1 MKRTVKKQF
10 WFSKVEAQD
19 LKKKAKKACLTEA
32 ALIRL
37 LLRGYE
43 PREKPDERFYDAMR
57 ELSAIGNNINQLA
70 IKANALGFVDSQML
84 KNEALRWHKFQAAIE
99 REFLR
104 PEKKRIE
111 MAVTKLWKVSVRLDQ
126 VLDYTTNPEKTAN
139 PEYSAED
146 YQALKDVLAYAKD
159 EEKTEH
165 EFFCDGINCNVAMA
179 RDQFITVKEQF
190 DKTDGIQAYHGYL
203 SFKEN
208 EVTPEQA
215 QQIGMEFA
223 RKMWGKRF
231 QVVVTTHLN
240 TKHLHCHFVIN
251 SVSFVDG
258 KRLKDKEK
266 SWYYFRHIA
275 DEICLEHKLSI
286 VEKPELHRSPSYLT
300 MKDEA
305 GMPTRYNNAKKAIDE
320 AIAMSRNL
328 RQFQYELGVMGYHSN
343 FSPNRKYATVTPKGS
358 EKPIRTYRLG
368 EEYTKEKI
376 LERLI
381 ANRDNIVFKPFQP
394 KTYIVRQYRLPTRES
409 RIQKVG
415 GLYGLYLYYCY
426 RLGYLPKHNQKQQN
440 TARLHYLLKDDLMKM
455 DELTKQVT
463 LLGKHQIGTDE
474 QLFSYKRSVEDEIKT
489 LTADRTHLRNEIRK
503 VDISDE
509 RLSAAKMKISAI
521 SERLKELRKEVKLCD
536 GIAKRSGVIA
546 DTLSQVKAEEE
557 KSQRKESRNY
567 EQRR

>member
-1 MKRTVKKQF
+1 
-10 WFSKVEAQD
+10 
-19 LKKKAKKACLTEA
+19 
-32 ALIRL
+32 
-37 LLRGYE
+37 
-43 PREKPDERFYDAMR
+43 
-57 ELSAIGNNINQLA
+57 
-70 IKANALGFVDSQML
+70 
-84 KNEALRWHKFQAAIE
+84 
-99 REFLR
+99 
-104 PEKKRIE
+104 
-111 MAVTKLWKVSVRLDQ
+111 MAVTKLWKVSVRLGQ
-126 VLDYTTNPEKTAN
+126 VLDYATDPEKTVN
-139 PEYSAED
+139 PEYSSED

-165 EFFCDGINCNVAMA
+165 EFFCDGINCNVDMA

-190 DKTDGIQAYHGYL
+190 DKPSGIQAYHGYL

-215 QQIGMEFA
+215 QQIGMEFV

-258 KRLKDKEK
+258 KRLQDKEK
-266 SWYYFRHIA
+266 SWRYFRHIA

-286 VEKPELHRSPSYLT
+286 VEKPELNRSPAYLT
-300 MKDEA
+300 MKDKA

-343 FSPNRKYATVTPKGS
+343 FNPNRKYATVTPKGS

-376 LERLI
+376 IERLT
-381 ANRDNIVFKPFQP
+381 ANRDSIVFKPFQP
-394 KTYIVRQYRLPTRES
+394 KTYIIRQYRLPTRENK
-409 RIQKVG
+409 IQKVG

-426 RLGYLPKHNQKQQN
+426 RLGYLPKYNQKQQN
-440 TARLHYLLKDDLMKM
+440 TARLHYLLKDDLMKL

-474 QLFSYKRSVEDEIKT
+474 QLFSYKRSVEAEIKT
-489 LTADRTHLRNEIRK
+489 LTVDRTHLRNEIRK

-509 RLSAAKMKISAI
+509 RLSATKAKISAI
-521 SERLKELRKEVKLCD
+521 SERLKELRKEEKLCD
-536 GIAKRSGVIA
+536 GIAKRSGLIA

-557 KSQRKESRNY
+557 KSQRKESRKY

>member
-1 MKRTVKKQF
+1 
-10 WFSKVEAQD
+10 
-19 LKKKAKKACLTEA
+19 
-32 ALIRL
+32 
-37 LLRGYE
+37 
-43 PREKPDERFYDAMR
+43 
-57 ELSAIGNNINQLA
+57 
-70 IKANALGFVDSQML
+70 
-84 KNEALRWHKFQAAIE
+84 
-99 REFLR
+99 
-104 PEKKRIE
+104 
-111 MAVTKLWKVSVRLDQ
+111 MAVTKLWKVSVRLGQ

-139 PEYSAED
+139 PQYSSED

-190 DKTDGIQAYHGYL
+190 GKTDGIQAYHGYL

-223 RKMWGKRF
+223 TKMWGKRF

-251 SVSFVDG
+251 SVSFADG

-286 VEKPELHRSPSYLT
+286 VEKPELHRSPAYLT
-300 MKDEA
+300 KKDEA

-328 RQFQYELGVMGYHSN
+328 RQFQYELSVMGYHSN

-394 KTYIVRQYRLPTRES
+394 KTYIVRQYRLPTREN
-409 RIQKVG
+409 KGDGCV
-415 GLYGLYLYYCY
+415 
-426 RLGYLPKHNQKQQN
+426 
-440 TARLHYLLKDDLMKM
+440 AVLHPQL
-455 DELTKQVT
+455 
-463 LLGKHQIGTDE
+463 QIG
-474 QLFSYKRSVEDEIKT
+474 QPRRFLFRPQCHRKSPVRLNDRVGHIPRIKDVLAAQGFHQVGHRQAQGAQSV
-489 LTADRTHLRNEIRK
+489 L
-503 VDISDE
+503 VD
-509 RLSAAKMKISAI
+509 LSVQDHGFGPPGQQIEKLLAAEA
-521 SERLKELRKEVKLCD
+521 
-536 GIAKRSGVIA
+536 
-546 DTLSQVKAEEE
+546 
-557 KSQRKESRNY
+557 
-567 EQRR
+567 QRRAQQFQRSNEKQWDQAGRHRNILRFNGDGRQIGDQDGGH